1 MLEKLVQV
9 FIALPELTAYGIV
22 FGSIISLGAIGLS
35 LVYGIIR
42 FANFAHGDLM
52 SAGAFVALFMVTG
65 LLSWI
70 GIPDTKFG
78 PLSFGLRMLIAFPV
92 SMAIVGGVAIALD
105 RILYR
110 KLRMKKSGP
119 VMLAMSSLGAAFI
132 LRMLILILWGADS
145 LFYSPGLI
153 RRALQLPLGIKI
165 RPDQILILAVVGLLV
180 GLLHMFLQKT
190 KLGKAM
196 RATADNMELA
206 LVSGIDTERIIIW
219 TWGIGGALAA
229 AGGILY
235 GIDVQVHSYMGW
247 NFLIPLFAATIL
259 GTIGNI
265 YGAMVGGLVI
275 GVAQQVSTLYL
286 LPTYKPAVAFMVMII
301 ILLVR
306 PKGIFGGARE

>member
-1 MLEKLVQV
+1 MLE
-9 FIALPELTAYGIV
+9 LTVYGIV

-52 SAGAFVALFMVTG
+52 STGAYVALFMVTVVLG
-65 LLSWI
+65 WM
-70 GIPDTKFG
+70 GIPDTNFG
-78 PLSFGLRMLIAFPV
+78 SLSFGWRMLIALPV
-92 SMAIVGGVAIALD
+92 SMFVVAWVAIALD

-110 KLRMKKSGP
+110 KLRVKGSHVGIM
-119 VMLAMSSLGAAFI
+119 AMSSLGAAFI
-132 LRMLILILWGADS
+132 IRMIILIVWGADS
-145 LFYSPGLI
+145 LFYRPGIL
-153 RRALQLPLGIKI
+153 RPALELPVGIKI
-165 RPDQILILAVVGLLV
+165 RPDQILILVMVFVLV
-180 GLLHMFLQKT
+180 ALLHLFLQKT

-196 RATADNMELA
+196 RATSDNMELA
-206 LVSGIDTERIIIW
+206 LVSGIDTERVIIW

-235 GIDVQVHSYMGW
+235 GIDVQLHPYMGW

-265 YGAMVGGLVI
+265 YGALVGGLVI
-275 GVAQQVSTLYL
+275 GIAQQVSTAFLM
-286 LPTYKPAVAFMVMII
+286 PTYKPAVAFLFMIL

-306 PKGIFGGARE
+306 PKGIFGGKD